1 MRLRS
6 TQLCALESM
15 KGKQL
20 LLRMCVNCRSRSQ
33 LAGGVRVDVGG

>member
-20 LLRMCVNCRSRSQ
+20 LRVCVNCRSRSQ